1 VSDTQL
7 NSHIADDYS
16 PLEILI
22 LQALRRYG
30 EFSPS
35 TMDGDVGLMFIEFA
49 NMVVDEVRNHP
60 YHTGERIRYYTALTD
75 IRTVP
80 DPIMV
85 NGMLLHYAVQQGS
98 QKVQLYA
105 PNYFR
110 QLNQHLWFKL
120 NGNTKIRMRVVDNG
134 THPTSEDG
142 STNPINGLT
151 TNE

>member
-1 VSDTQL
+1 MSDTQL

-16 PLEILI
+16 PLETLI
-22 LQALRRYG
+22 QQALRRYG

-35 TMDGDVGLMFIEFA
+35 TMDGDVAMMFIEFA

-60 YHTGERIRYYTALTD
+60 YHTGETIKYYTSLQD
-75 IRTVP
+75 RRTVP

-105 PNYFR
+105 PGYFR
-110 QLNQHLWFKL
+110 QLNQQLWYKL
-120 NGNTKIRMRVVDNG
+120 NGNTKIRLRVVDGG
-134 THPTSEDG
+134 THRTSADG
-142 STNPINGLT
+142 VTNTINGLT

>member
-1 VSDTQL
+1 MSDTPL
-7 NSHIADDYS
+7 NRHIVDDYS
-16 PLEILI
+16 PLETLI

-30 EFSPS
+30 EFSPA
-35 TMDGDVGLMFIEFA
+35 TMDGDVSMMFIEFA

-60 YHTGERIRYYTALTD
+60 YHTGEAVPYYSALTD
-75 IRTVP
+75 RRTVP

-85 NGMLLHYAVQQGS
+85 AGMLLHYAVQQGS

-120 NGNTKIRMRVVDNG
+120 NGNTKIRMRVVDDG
-134 THPTSEDG
+134 THKTAADG
-142 STNPINGLT
+142 TTNTINGLT
-151 TNE
+151 TDE

>member
-1 VSDTQL
+1 MSNTQL

-16 PLEILI
+16 PLETLI
-22 LQALRRYG
+22 FQSLRRYG
-30 EFSPS
+30 EFSP
-35 TMDGDVGLMFIEFA
+35 TTVDGDVTLMFIEFA

-60 YHTGERIRYYTALTD
+60 YHTGEHIPYYTAITD
-75 IRTVP
+75 RRTVP

-120 NGNTKIRMRVVDNG
+120 NGNTPIRMRVVDNG
-134 THPTSEDG
+134 THSTSADG
-142 STNPINGLT
+142 KTNPVNGLT

>member
-1 VSDTQL
+1 
-7 NSHIADDYS
+7 
-16 PLEILI
+16 
-22 LQALRRYG
+22 
-30 EFSPS
+30 
-35 TMDGDVGLMFIEFA
+35 MFIEFA

-60 YHTGERIRYYTALTD
+60 YHTGETIKYYTDLQD
-75 IRTVP
+75 RRTVP

-105 PNYFR
+105 PGYFR

-120 NGNTKIRMRVVDNG
+120 NGNTALRMRVTDGG
-134 THPTSEDG
+134 THRTAADG
-142 STNPINGLT
+142 TTNTINGLT

>member
-1 VSDTQL
+1 MSDTPL
-7 NSHIADDYS
+7 NSHISDDYS
-16 PLEILI
+16 PLETLI
-22 LQALRRYG
+22 QQALRRYG

-35 TMDGDVGLMFIEFA
+35 TMDGDVSMMFIEFA

-60 YHTGERIRYYTALTD
+60 YHTGEAIKYYTSLQD
-75 IRTVP
+75 RRTVP

-98 QKVQLYA
+98 QKVQMYA

-110 QLNQHLWFKL
+110 QLNQHLWYKL
-120 NGNTKIRMRVVDNG
+120 NGNTNIRMRVVDGG
-134 THPTSEDG
+134 THRTSADG
-142 STNPINGLT
+142 VTNTVNGLT